1 MELNTP
7 LTALP
12 GVGPARARSLEKL
25 GLRTVGDLLGYY
37 PRDYEDRTKRYA
49 IAQAPADTP
58 VCVSAM
64 VAETPRLSRI
74 RKGLVLTRVKV
85 VDGSAAMTL
94 TFFNQSYVRDA
105 LVPGQEY
112 IFYGRVEG
120 DRGGRQMTNP
130 VFEREDRARF
140 TGRILPVYPLT
151 AGVSN
156 NLLAGLAQRAVE
168 ECACQVA
175 ETLPADLLEAHDL
188 APAEFSCRSIHFPQD
203 FDALARAK
211 RRLVFE
217 ELFTLSAGLA
227 LLRQRRS
234 GGEGPAFPAC
244 DPADFYALL
253 PFAPTE
259 AQRRTISECA
269 ADLTSGRPMNRL
281 VQGDVG
287 SGKTAVAAACAWMAF
302 RSGWQAAMM
311 APTEILAEQHCR
323 ALSALLAPAGMR
335 VGLLTGSMR
344 AGEKKRVYAALEAGE
359 IDFVVGTHAL
369 LSGPVAFRRL
379 GLVVADEQHRFG
391 VEQRAALAAKANTPD
406 CPPEAGRRL
415 CGEGRGDSV
424 PPAANGMDGVP
435 AAGCRCGEVEQRA
448 ALAAKA
454 NTPDCQPEAGRRLC
468 GEGRGDSVPPAAN
481 GMDGVPAAACR
492 CGEVEQRAALAAKG
506 EKKIRPHVLVMSATP
521 IPRTLALIIYG
532 DLDVS
537 VIDQLPPGRLPVKT
551 VLVGESKRQRMYG
564 FVREQIRQGRQAYIV
579 CPAIETDPESAAADL
594 KRVVEYAEGL
604 QKQVFPDLRVGLVHG
619 RMKAKDKEAAMA
631 AFARGETHILVSTTV
646 VEVGVDVANAT
657 LMIVENAD
665 RYGLSQLHQLR
676 GRVGRGEHQSWCVL
690 VSDNRSPETRA
701 RLKVLVDTADGF
713 RIAEEDL
720 KLRGPG
726 DFFGRRQHGLPA
738 LRMAD
743 LNTDTRV
750 LKEARDAAVALL
762 SADPDLS
769 RPEHRPLQEKVRR
782 LFEENPDM
790 FN

>member
-25 GLRTVGDLLGYY
+25 GLRTVGDLLCYY

-74 RKGLVLTRVKV
+74 RKGLELTRVKV

-323 ALSALLAPAGMR
+323 SLSALLAPAGMR

-415 CGEGRGDSV
+415 CGEGRGNSV
-424 PPAANGMDGVP
+424 SPAANGMDGVP
-435 AAGCRCGEVEQRA
+435 
-448 ALAAKA
+448 
-454 NTPDCQPEAGRRLC
+454 T
-468 GEGRGDSVPPAAN
+468 
-481 GMDGVPAAACR
+481 AACR

-665 RYGLSQLHQLR
+665 HYGLSQLHQLR

-762 SADPDLS
+762 SADPDLA
-769 RPEHRPLQEKVRR
+769 RPEHRPLLEKVRR

>member
-74 RKGLVLTRVKV
+74 RKGLELTRVKV

-323 ALSALLAPAGMR
+323 SLSALLAPAGMR

-415 CGEGRGDSV
+415 CGEGRGNSV
-424 PPAANGMDGVP
+424 SPAVNGMDGVP
-435 AAGCRCGEVEQRA
+435 
-448 ALAAKA
+448 
-454 NTPDCQPEAGRRLC
+454 T
-468 GEGRGDSVPPAAN
+468 
-481 GMDGVPAAACR
+481 AACR

>member
-25 GLRTVGDLLGYY
+25 GLRTVGDLLCYY

-74 RKGLVLTRVKV
+74 RKGLELTRVKV

-156 NLLAGLAQRAVE
+156 NLLAGLAQLAVE

-323 ALSALLAPAGMR
+323 SLSALLAPAGMR

-415 CGEGRGDSV
+415 CGEGRGNSV
-424 PPAANGMDGVP
+424 SPAANGMDGVP
-435 AAGCRCGEVEQRA
+435 
-448 ALAAKA
+448 
-454 NTPDCQPEAGRRLC
+454 T
-468 GEGRGDSVPPAAN
+468 
-481 GMDGVPAAACR
+481 AACR

-579 CPAIETDPESAAADL
+579 CPAIETDPESAATDL

-619 RMKAKDKEAAMA
+619 RMKAKDKDAAMA

-750 LKEARDAAVALL
+750 LKEARDAAAALL

-769 RPEHRPLQEKVRR
+769 RPEHRPLLEKVRR
-782 LFEENPDM
+782 LFQENPDM

>member
-25 GLRTVGDLLGYY
+25 GLRTVGDLLCYY

-74 RKGLVLTRVKV
+74 RKGLELTRVKV

-323 ALSALLAPAGMR
+323 SLSALLAPAGMR

-406 CPPEAGRRL
+406 CP
-415 CGEGRGDSV
+415 
-424 PPAANGMDGVP
+424 
-435 AAGCRCGEVEQRA
+435 
-448 ALAAKA
+448 
-454 NTPDCQPEAGRRLC
+454 PEAGRRLC

-750 LKEARDAAVALL
+750 LKEARDAAAALL

-769 RPEHRPLQEKVRR
+769 RPEHRPLLEKVRR
-782 LFEENPDM
+782 LFQENPDM

>member
-25 GLRTVGDLLGYY
+25 GLRTVGDLLCYY

-74 RKGLVLTRVKV
+74 RKGLELTRVKV

-323 ALSALLAPAGMR
+323 SLSALLAPAGMR

-359 IDFVVGTHAL
+359 IDLVVGTHAL

-435 AAGCRCGEVEQRA
+435 AAACRCGEVEQRA

-454 NTPDCQPEAGRRLC
+454 NTPDCPPEAGRRLC

-481 GMDGVPAAACR
+481 GTDGVPTAACR

-579 CPAIETDPESAAADL
+579 CPAIETDPESAATDL

-750 LKEARDAAVALL
+750 LKEARDAAAALL

-769 RPEHRPLQEKVRR
+769 RPEHRPLLEKVRR
-782 LFEENPDM
+782 LFQENPDM

>member
-74 RKGLVLTRVKV
+74 RKGLELTRVKV

-323 ALSALLAPAGMR
+323 SLSALLAPAGMR

-424 PPAANGMDGVP
+424 PPAANGTDGVP
-435 AAGCRCGEVEQRA
+435 
-448 ALAAKA
+448 
-454 NTPDCQPEAGRRLC
+454 T
-468 GEGRGDSVPPAAN
+468 
-481 GMDGVPAAACR
+481 AACR

-619 RMKAKDKEAAMA
+619 RMKAKDKDAAMA

-750 LKEARDAAVALL
+750 LKEARDAAAALL

-769 RPEHRPLQEKVRR
+769 RPEYRPLLEKVRR
-782 LFEENPDM
+782 LFQENPDM

>member
-25 GLRTVGDLLGYY
+25 GLRTVGDLLCYY

-74 RKGLVLTRVKV
+74 RKGLELTRVKV

-323 ALSALLAPAGMR
+323 SLSALLAPAGMR

-415 CGEGRGDSV
+415 CGEGRGNSV
-424 PPAANGMDGVP
+424 
-435 AAGCRCGEVEQRA
+435 
-448 ALAAKA
+448 
-454 NTPDCQPEAGRRLC
+454 
-468 GEGRGDSVPPAAN
+468 SPAAN

-506 EKKIRPHVLVMSATP
+506 EKKTRPHVLVMSATP

-619 RMKAKDKEAAMA
+619 RMKAKDKDAAMA

-750 LKEARDAAVALL
+750 LKEARDAAAALL

-769 RPEHRPLQEKVRR
+769 RPEHRPLLEKVRR
-782 LFEENPDM
+782 LFQENPDM

>member
-25 GLRTVGDLLGYY
+25 GLRTVGDLLCYY

-74 RKGLVLTRVKV
+74 RKGLELTRVKV

-269 ADLTSGRPMNRL
+269 ADLASGRPMNRL

-323 ALSALLAPAGMR
+323 SLSALLAPAGMR

-415 CGEGRGDSV
+415 CGEGRGNSV
-424 PPAANGMDGVP
+424 SPAANGMDGVP
-435 AAGCRCGEVEQRA
+435 
-448 ALAAKA
+448 
-454 NTPDCQPEAGRRLC
+454 T
-468 GEGRGDSVPPAAN
+468 
-481 GMDGVPAAACR
+481 AACR

-579 CPAIETDPESAAADL
+579 CPAIETDPESAATDL

-619 RMKAKDKEAAMA
+619 RMKAKDKDAAMA

-690 VSDNRSPETRA
+690 VSDNRSPETLA
-701 RLKVLVDTADGF
+701 STTDGF

-750 LKEARDAAVALL
+750 LKEARDAAAALL

-769 RPEHRPLQEKVRR
+769 RPEHRPLLEKVRR
-782 LFEENPDM
+782 LFQENPDM

>member
-74 RKGLVLTRVKV
+74 RKGLELTRVKV

-323 ALSALLAPAGMR
+323 SLSALLAPAGMR

-435 AAGCRCGEVEQRA
+435 AAACRCGEVEQRA

-454 NTPDCQPEAGRRLC
+454 NTPDCPPEAGRRLC

-769 RPEHRPLQEKVRR
+769 RPEHRPLLEKVRR

>member
-74 RKGLVLTRVKV
+74 RKGLELTRVKV
-85 VDGSAAMTL
+85 VDDSAAMTL

-120 DRGGRQMTNP
+120 GRGGRQMTNP

-269 ADLTSGRPMNRL
+269 ADLASGRPMNRL
-281 VQGDVG
+281 LQGDVG

-323 ALSALLAPAGMR
+323 SLSALLAPAGMR

-406 CPPEAGRRL
+406 CP
-415 CGEGRGDSV
+415 
-424 PPAANGMDGVP
+424 
-435 AAGCRCGEVEQRA
+435 
-448 ALAAKA
+448 
-454 NTPDCQPEAGRRLC
+454 PEAGRRLC

-579 CPAIETDPESAAADL
+579 CPAIETDPESADADL

-676 GRVGRGEHQSWCVL
+676 GRVGRGKHQSWCVL

-701 RLKVLVDTADGF
+701 RLKVLVNTADGF

-750 LKEARDAAVALL
+750 LKEARDAAASLL

-769 RPEHRPLQEKVRR
+769 RPEHRPLLEKVRR

>member
-25 GLRTVGDLLGYY
+25 GLRTVGDLLCYY

-74 RKGLVLTRVKV
+74 RKGLELTRVKV

-323 ALSALLAPAGMR
+323 SLSALLAPAGMR

-415 CGEGRGDSV
+415 CGEGRGNSV
-424 PPAANGMDGVP
+424 SPAANGMDGVP
-435 AAGCRCGEVEQRA
+435 
-448 ALAAKA
+448 
-454 NTPDCQPEAGRRLC
+454 T
-468 GEGRGDSVPPAAN
+468 
-481 GMDGVPAAACR
+481 AACR

-619 RMKAKDKEAAMA
+619 KLKAREKEAAMA

-665 RYGLSQLHQLR
+665 HYGLSQLHQLR

-762 SADPDLS
+762 SADPDLA
-769 RPEHRPLQEKVRR
+769 RPEHRPLLEKVRR

>member
-25 GLRTVGDLLGYY
+25 GLRTVGDLLCYY

-74 RKGLVLTRVKV
+74 RKGLELTRVKV

-323 ALSALLAPAGMR
+323 SLSALLAPAGMR

-435 AAGCRCGEVEQRA
+435 AA
-448 ALAAKA
+448 
-454 NTPDCQPEAGRRLC
+454 
-468 GEGRGDSVPPAAN
+468 
-481 GMDGVPAAACR
+481 ACR

-506 EKKIRPHVLVMSATP
+506 EKKTRPHVLVMSATP

-619 RMKAKDKEAAMA
+619 RMKAKDKDAAMA
-631 AFARGETHILVSTTV
+631 AFARWETHILVSTTV

-750 LKEARDAAVALL
+750 LKEARDAAAALL

-769 RPEHRPLQEKVRR
+769 RPEHRPLLEKVRR
-782 LFEENPDM
+782 LFQENPDM

>member
-1 MELNTP
+1 
-7 LTALP
+7 
-12 GVGPARARSLEKL
+12 
-25 GLRTVGDLLGYY
+25 
-37 PRDYEDRTKRYA
+37 
-49 IAQAPADTP
+49 
-58 VCVSAM
+58 
-64 VAETPRLSRI
+64 
-74 RKGLVLTRVKV
+74 
-85 VDGSAAMTL
+85 
-94 TFFNQSYVRDA
+94 
-105 LVPGQEY
+105 
-112 IFYGRVEG
+112 
-120 DRGGRQMTNP
+120 
-130 VFEREDRARF
+130 
-140 TGRILPVYPLT
+140 
-151 AGVSN
+151 
-156 NLLAGLAQRAVE
+156 
-168 ECACQVA
+168 
-175 ETLPADLLEAHDL
+175 
-188 APAEFSCRSIHFPQD
+188 
-203 FDALARAK
+203 
-211 RRLVFE
+211 
-217 ELFTLSAGLA
+217 
-227 LLRQRRS
+227 
-234 GGEGPAFPAC
+234 
-244 DPADFYALL
+244 
-253 PFAPTE
+253 
-259 AQRRTISECA
+259 
-269 ADLTSGRPMNRL
+269 MNRL
-281 VQGDVG
+281 LQGDVG

-435 AAGCRCGEVEQRA
+435 AAACRCGEVEQRA

-454 NTPDCQPEAGRRLC
+454 NTPDCPPEAGRRLC

-676 GRVGRGEHQSWCVL
+676 GRVGRGKHQSWCVL

-701 RLKVLVDTADGF
+701 RLKVLVNTADGF

-750 LKEARDAAVALL
+750 LKEARDAAASLL

-769 RPEHRPLQEKVRR
+769 RPEHRPLLEKVRR

>member
-74 RKGLVLTRVKV
+74 RKGLELTRVKV

-323 ALSALLAPAGMR
+323 SLSALLAPAGMR

-435 AAGCRCGEVEQRA
+435 AA
-448 ALAAKA
+448 
-454 NTPDCQPEAGRRLC
+454 
-468 GEGRGDSVPPAAN
+468 
-481 GMDGVPAAACR
+481 ACR

-506 EKKIRPHVLVMSATP
+506 EKKTRPHVLVMSATP

-619 RMKAKDKEAAMA
+619 RMKAKDKDAAMA

-750 LKEARDAAVALL
+750 LKEARDAAAALL

-769 RPEHRPLQEKVRR
+769 RPEHRPLLEKVRR

>member
-74 RKGLVLTRVKV
+74 RKGLELTRVKV

-323 ALSALLAPAGMR
+323 SLSALLAPAGMR

-359 IDFVVGTHAL
+359 IDLVVGTHAL

-415 CGEGRGDSV
+415 CGEGRGNSV
-424 PPAANGMDGVP
+424 SPAANGMDGVP
-435 AAGCRCGEVEQRA
+435 
-448 ALAAKA
+448 
-454 NTPDCQPEAGRRLC
+454 T
-468 GEGRGDSVPPAAN
+468 
-481 GMDGVPAAACR
+481 AACR

-579 CPAIETDPESAAADL
+579 CPAIETDPESAATDL

-619 RMKAKDKEAAMA
+619 RMKAKDKDAAMA
-631 AFARGETHILVSTTV
+631 AFARGETYILVSTTV

-750 LKEARDAAVALL
+750 LKEARDAAAALL

-769 RPEHRPLQEKVRR
+769 RPEHRPLLEKVRR
-782 LFEENPDM
+782 LFQENPDM

>member
-25 GLRTVGDLLGYY
+25 GLRTVGDLLCYY

-74 RKGLVLTRVKV
+74 RKGLELTRVKV

-323 ALSALLAPAGMR
+323 SLSALLAPAGMR

-359 IDFVVGTHAL
+359 IDLVVGTHAL

-435 AAGCRCGEVEQRA
+435 AAACRCGEVEQRV

-454 NTPDCQPEAGRRLC
+454 NTPDCPPEAGRRLC
-468 GEGRGDSVPPAAN
+468 GEGRGNSVSPAVN
-481 GMDGVPAAACR
+481 GMDGVPTAACR

-619 RMKAKDKEAAMA
+619 RMKAKDKDAAMA

-750 LKEARDAAVALL
+750 LKEARDAAAALL

-769 RPEHRPLQEKVRR
+769 RPEHRPLLEKVRR

>member
-25 GLRTVGDLLGYY
+25 GLRTVGDLLCYY

-74 RKGLVLTRVKV
+74 RKGLELTRVKV

-323 ALSALLAPAGMR
+323 SLSALLAPAGMR

-415 CGEGRGDSV
+415 CGEGRGNSV
-424 PPAANGMDGVP
+424 SPAANGMDGVP
-435 AAGCRCGEVEQRA
+435 
-448 ALAAKA
+448 
-454 NTPDCQPEAGRRLC
+454 T
-468 GEGRGDSVPPAAN
+468 
-481 GMDGVPAAACR
+481 AACR

-619 RMKAKDKEAAMA
+619 RMKAKDKDAAMA

-750 LKEARDAAVALL
+750 LKEARDAAAALL

-769 RPEHRPLQEKVRR
+769 RPEHRPLLEKVRR
-782 LFEENPDM
+782 LFQENPDM

>member
-25 GLRTVGDLLGYY
+25 GLRTVGDLLCYY

-74 RKGLVLTRVKV
+74 RKGLELTRVKV

-269 ADLTSGRPMNRL
+269 ADLASGRPMNRL

-323 ALSALLAPAGMR
+323 SLSALLAPAGMR

-415 CGEGRGDSV
+415 CGEGRGNSV
-424 PPAANGMDGVP
+424 SPAANGMDGVP
-435 AAGCRCGEVEQRA
+435 
-448 ALAAKA
+448 
-454 NTPDCQPEAGRRLC
+454 T
-468 GEGRGDSVPPAAN
+468 
-481 GMDGVPAAACR
+481 AACR

-769 RPEHRPLQEKVRR
+769 RPEHRPLLEKVRR

>member
-1 MELNTP
+1 
-7 LTALP
+7 
-12 GVGPARARSLEKL
+12 
-25 GLRTVGDLLGYY
+25 
-37 PRDYEDRTKRYA
+37 
-49 IAQAPADTP
+49 
-58 VCVSAM
+58 
-64 VAETPRLSRI
+64 
-74 RKGLVLTRVKV
+74 
-85 VDGSAAMTL
+85 
-94 TFFNQSYVRDA
+94 
-105 LVPGQEY
+105 
-112 IFYGRVEG
+112 
-120 DRGGRQMTNP
+120 
-130 VFEREDRARF
+130 
-140 TGRILPVYPLT
+140 
-151 AGVSN
+151 
-156 NLLAGLAQRAVE
+156 
-168 ECACQVA
+168 
-175 ETLPADLLEAHDL
+175 
-188 APAEFSCRSIHFPQD
+188 
-203 FDALARAK
+203 
-211 RRLVFE
+211 
-217 ELFTLSAGLA
+217 
-227 LLRQRRS
+227 
-234 GGEGPAFPAC
+234 
-244 DPADFYALL
+244 
-253 PFAPTE
+253 
-259 AQRRTISECA
+259 
-269 ADLTSGRPMNRL
+269 MNRL
-281 VQGDVG
+281 LQGDVG

-424 PPAANGMDGVP
+424 PPAANGMG
-435 AAGCRCGEVEQRA
+435 
-448 ALAAKA
+448 
-454 NTPDCQPEAGRRLC
+454 
-468 GEGRGDSVPPAAN
+468 
-481 GMDGVPAAACR
+481 GVPAAACR
-492 CGEVEQRAALAAKG
+492 CGEVERRAALAAKG

>member
-25 GLRTVGDLLGYY
+25 GLRTVGDLLCYY

-74 RKGLVLTRVKV
+74 RKGLELTRVKV

-323 ALSALLAPAGMR
+323 SLSALLAPAGMR

-415 CGEGRGDSV
+415 CGEGRGNSV
-424 PPAANGMDGVP
+424 SPAVNGMDGVP
-435 AAGCRCGEVEQRA
+435 
-448 ALAAKA
+448 
-454 NTPDCQPEAGRRLC
+454 T
-468 GEGRGDSVPPAAN
+468 
-481 GMDGVPAAACR
+481 AACR

-665 RYGLSQLHQLR
+665 HYGLSQLHQLR

-769 RPEHRPLQEKVRR
+769 RPEHRPLLEKVRR

>member
-64 VAETPRLSRI
+64 VAEMPRLSRI
-74 RKGLVLTRVKV
+74 RKGLELTRVKV

-269 ADLTSGRPMNRL
+269 ADLASGRPMNRL

-323 ALSALLAPAGMR
+323 SLSALLAPAGMR

-435 AAGCRCGEVEQRA
+435 
-448 ALAAKA
+448 
-454 NTPDCQPEAGRRLC
+454 T
-468 GEGRGDSVPPAAN
+468 
-481 GMDGVPAAACR
+481 AACR

-619 RMKAKDKEAAMA
+619 RMKAKDKDAAMA

-750 LKEARDAAVALL
+750 LKEARDAAAALL

-769 RPEHRPLQEKVRR
+769 RPEHRPLLEKVRR
-782 LFEENPDM
+782 LFQENPDM

>member
-25 GLRTVGDLLGYY
+25 GLRTVGDLLCYY

-74 RKGLVLTRVKV
+74 RKGLELTRVKV

-323 ALSALLAPAGMR
+323 SLSALLAPAGMR

-415 CGEGRGDSV
+415 CGEGRGNSV
-424 PPAANGMDGVP
+424 SPAANGMDGVP
-435 AAGCRCGEVEQRA
+435 
-448 ALAAKA
+448 
-454 NTPDCQPEAGRRLC
+454 T
-468 GEGRGDSVPPAAN
+468 
-481 GMDGVPAAACR
+481 AACR

-579 CPAIETDPESAAADL
+579 CPAIETDPESAATDL

-619 RMKAKDKEAAMA
+619 RMKAKDKDAAMA

-750 LKEARDAAVALL
+750 LKEARDAAAALL

-769 RPEHRPLQEKVRR
+769 RPEHRPLLEKVRR
-782 LFEENPDM
+782 LFQENPDM

>member
-25 GLRTVGDLLGYY
+25 GLRTVGDLLCYY

-74 RKGLVLTRVKV
+74 RKGLELTRVKV

-323 ALSALLAPAGMR
+323 SLSALLAPAGMR

-435 AAGCRCGEVEQRA
+435 
-448 ALAAKA
+448 
-454 NTPDCQPEAGRRLC
+454 T
-468 GEGRGDSVPPAAN
+468 
-481 GMDGVPAAACR
+481 AACR

-665 RYGLSQLHQLR
+665 HYGLSQLHQLR

-762 SADPDLS
+762 SADPDLA
-769 RPEHRPLQEKVRR
+769 RPEHRPLLEKVRR

>member
-25 GLRTVGDLLGYY
+25 GLRTVGDLLCYY

-74 RKGLVLTRVKV
+74 RKGLELTRVKV

-323 ALSALLAPAGMR
+323 SLSALLAPAGMR

-415 CGEGRGDSV
+415 CGEGRGNSV
-424 PPAANGMDGVP
+424 SPAANGMDGVP
-435 AAGCRCGEVEQRA
+435 
-448 ALAAKA
+448 
-454 NTPDCQPEAGRRLC
+454 T
-468 GEGRGDSVPPAAN
+468 
-481 GMDGVPAAACR
+481 AACR

-750 LKEARDAAVALL
+750 LKEARDAAAALL

-769 RPEHRPLQEKVRR
+769 RPEHRPLLEKVRR
-782 LFEENPDM
+782 LFQENPDM

>member
-74 RKGLVLTRVKV
+74 RKGLELTRVKV
-85 VDGSAAMTL
+85 VDSSAAMTL

-323 ALSALLAPAGMR
+323 SLSALLAPAGMR

-406 CPPEAGRRL
+406 CP
-415 CGEGRGDSV
+415 
-424 PPAANGMDGVP
+424 
-435 AAGCRCGEVEQRA
+435 
-448 ALAAKA
+448 
-454 NTPDCQPEAGRRLC
+454 PEAGRRLC

-619 RMKAKDKEAAMA
+619 RMKAKDKDAAMA

-750 LKEARDAAVALL
+750 LKEARDAAAALL

-769 RPEHRPLQEKVRR
+769 RPEYRPLLEKVRR
-782 LFEENPDM
+782 LFQENPDM